1 MTRTPT
7 LFLLLTLTATPA
19 LAQVSA
25 IPPKIVSPSFD
36 CTKAKPGSIDRVICK
51 DRELS
56 ILDRTMAQDYA
67 RAQSRLPRQQA
78 TELRA
83 EQRTFIANRNRCM
96 IRKGDR
102 QPCIA
107 FAYESRI
114 QKIGEWIDWSAE
126 RDRLGAAK

>member
-1 MTRTPT
+1 MNRT
-7 LFLLLTLTATPA
+7 LILLTLTATPA

-25 IPPKIVSPSFD
+25 IPPKVVSPSFD

-67 RAQSRLPRQQA
+67 RAQSRLQRQQA
-78 TELRA
+78 MELRD
-83 EQRTFIANRNRCM
+83 EQRTFIANRNLCM
-96 IRKGDR
+96 KRKGDR

-107 FAYESRI
+107 FSYESRI
-114 QKIGEWIDWSAE
+114 QKIGEWIEWSAA
-126 RDRLGAAK
+126 RDKLDGAK

>member
-1 MTRTPT
+1 MK
-7 LFLLLTLTATPA
+7 LAHAFLLLAFIATPA

-25 IPPKIVSPSFD
+25 IPPKTVSPSFD
-36 CTKAKPGSIDRVICK
+36 CKKARASSIDEVICK

-78 TELRA
+78 TELRT
-83 EQRTFIANRNRCM
+83 EQRAFIANRNLCM
-96 IRKGDR
+96 KRKDDR

-107 FAYESRI
+107 FSYESRI
-114 QKIGEWIDWSAE
+114 QKIGEWIEWSAG
-126 RDRLGAAK
+126 RDKAEAAK